1 MLTHFLLNVNK
12 YFAHNKGKKAKGLT
26 QTERRTDLAVEEREL
41 LGEDI
46 KGVRY
51 SKEEIEGLPIE
62 RLHIGTQR
70 AGQLLKKP
78 VGTYITVELPPLTDS
93 IRDTDSR
100 VKALSEEIRR
110 LLPVNGLVLI
120 AGLGNVEIT
129 PDALGP
135 KAASK
140 VLATR
145 HIQGEIA
152 RSTGLDKLRAVAV
165 VNTGVTG
172 QTGIETGELLQGVIK
187 NIRPSAVIAV
197 DALASRRLERLGCTV
212 QISDTGIAPGA
223 GVGNRRIRI
232 DQDTMGVPVIAVGV
246 PTVVDALTLAFD
258 LLDISDEKEGREL
271 SDAVSPQ
278 GRSMVVTPKE
288 IDLLIDRAAHLI
300 SLAINMALQTDID
313 TEDLLNLL

>member
-1 MLTHFLLNVNK
+1 M
-12 YFAHNKGKKAKGLT
+12 
-26 QTERRTDLAVEEREL
+26 ERRTDLAVEEREL

-46 KGVRY
+46 KGVEY
-51 SKEEIEGLPIE
+51 SDEETGGLKIE
-62 RLHIGTQR
+62 RLRILTER
-70 AGQLLKKP
+70 AGQLLRKP
-78 VGTYITVELPPLTDS
+78 VGNYVTAQLPPLTDN

-110 LLPVNGLVLI
+110 LLPVNGLVLV
-120 AGLGNVEIT
+120 AGLGNVDIT

-135 KAASK
+135 KTASK

-145 HIQGEIA
+145 HISGEIA

-165 VNTGVTG
+165 MNTGVTG
-172 QTGIETGELLQGVIK
+172 QTGIETGELLQGVIR
-187 NIRPSAVIAV
+187 NIRPSALIAV

-212 QISDTGIAPGA
+212 QISDTGISPGA
-223 GVGNRRIRI
+223 GVGNRRMRI
-232 DQDTMGVPVIAVGV
+232 NEQTMGIPVIAIGV

-258 LLDISDEKEGREL
+258 LLDIDDEKEGMEL
-271 SDAVSPQ
+271 SRRISPQ

-288 IDLLIDRAAHLI
+288 VDLLTERASGLI
-300 SLAINMALQTDID
+300 SLSVNMALQSDIE

>member
-1 MLTHFLLNVNK
+1 M
-12 YFAHNKGKKAKGLT
+12 
-26 QTERRTDLAVEEREL
+26 ERRTDLAVEEREL

-46 KGVRY
+46 KGVDY
-51 SKEEIEGLPIE
+51 SAEEVGGLPIE
-62 RLHIGTQR
+62 RLKILTRR

-78 VGTYITVELPPLTDS
+78 VGTYITAQLPPLTDN
-93 IRDTDSR
+93 IRDTDRR
-100 VKALSEEIRR
+100 VKALSEELRR
-110 LLPVNGLVLI
+110 LLPVNGLVLV

-145 HIQGEIA
+145 HISGEIA
-152 RSTGLDKLRAVAV
+152 RSTGLDRLRAVAV

-172 QTGIETGELLQGVIK
+172 QTGIETGELLLGVIRH
-187 NIRPSAVIAV
+187 IRPSALIAV

-232 DQDTMGVPVIAVGV
+232 DEETMGIPVIAIGV

-258 LLDISDEKEGREL
+258 LLEIDNEKEGLAL
-271 SDAVSPQ
+271 SKAVSPQ

-288 IDLLIDRAAHLI
+288 VDLLIQRAAHLI
-300 SLAINMALQTDID
+300 SLSINMALQADID
-313 TEDLLNLL
+313 TEDLLDLL